1 MAERRMFSK
10 TVIDSDAFLDMPQS
24 TQCLYFHLG
33 MRADDDGFV
42 NSPKKIQRIIGAS
55 DDDLRLL
62 AAKRFIIPFESGVV
76 VIRHW
81 KIHNYIQKDRYK
93 ETLYKNEK
101 ATISLDSSGAYQ
113 IVSTMYPDCI
123 QNGTKVETQDR
134 LGKVSIGEDSSE
146 TGEESIEIGELR
158 RGEDNEDDSGSSSPS
173 PSALKVISYF
183 VKHGGKELSQ
193 SAVAELEGYISDM
206 GAEVCLKAVDAAIDA
221 GMVGWGYVRGVLIK
235 KQSQGVQSVEDWD
248 RVEAE
253 RDAGKAIRDSRKE
266 GRFSWAELAV
276 QMDEEEQLVT
286 LDDVPKFRARSALED
301 YA

>member
-1 MAERRMFSK
+1 MAERRMFAKS
-10 TVIDSDAFLDMPQS
+10 IINSARFLRMPPS
-24 TQCLYFHLG
+24 SRLLYYDLG
-33 MRADDDGFV
+33 MQADDDGVVEAFTV
-42 NSPKKIQRIIGAS
+42 MRTTGATE
-55 DDDLRLL
+55 DDLRILCSKGFIVVL
-62 AAKRFIIPFESGVV
+62 NEDLVSYITDWKRNNLI
-76 VIRHW
+76 
-81 KIHNYIQKDRYK
+81 KNDRYHPSVYADLLVQIQGGTQA
-93 ETLYKNEK
+93 EPAWNP
-101 ATISLDSSGAYQ
+101 SGTQ
-113 IVSTMYPDCI
+113 
-123 QNGTKVETQDR
+123 VEPE
-134 LGKVSIGEDSSE
+134 VSIGKSS
-146 TGEESIEIGELR
+146 IGQVRE
-158 RGEDNEDDSGSSSPS
+158 GEDREDEDRGDDPSSPSPS

-253 RDAGKAIRDSRKE
+253 RDTDKTIRDSRKE